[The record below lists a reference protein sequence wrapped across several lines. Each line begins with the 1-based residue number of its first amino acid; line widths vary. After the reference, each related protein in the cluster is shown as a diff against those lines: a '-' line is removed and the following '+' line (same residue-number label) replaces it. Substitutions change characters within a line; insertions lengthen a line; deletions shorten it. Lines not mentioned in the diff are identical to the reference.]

1 MKSEYLNKIFDFFLP
16 RVCPSCNKK
25 LESSEEIICDYCF
38 SKLKLTQESLIKSEF
53 ENKFATK
60 NFIKDFHPIFVFE
73 SGNEIQHIIH
83 SLKYNKRFRI
93 GIFLGKIIANQLN
106 EKLSDWKIELIIP
119 IPLHRLKKAERGYNQ
134 SEFIAKG
141 ISIETKI
148 PYSRK
153 AIHRKKFTETQ
164 THLSALERQ
173 QNVKDAFKVVNKKLI
188 EGKNI
193 LLVDDVI
200 TTGSTITECA
210 KVLLKEGAK
219 NIYAASVAIAE

>member
-1 MKSEYLNKIFDFFLP
+1 MKSEYANKIFDFFLP
-16 RVCPSCNKK
+16 RICPSCNNK
-25 LESSEEIICDYCF
+25 LNSSEEIVCDYCF
-38 SKLKLTQESLIKSEF
+38 SRLKLTPESLIKTEY
-53 ENKFATK
+53 ENKFAIK

-73 SGNEIQHIIH
+73 SGNEIQHLIH
-83 SLKYNKRFRI
+83 SLKYNKQFRI
-93 GIFLGKIIANQLN
+93 GIYLGEIIANQIN
-106 EKLSDWKIELIIP
+106 QKFIDWNIELIIP
-119 IPLHRLKKAERGYNQ
+119 IPLHQLKKAERGYNQ

-141 ISIETKI
+141 LSERTKI

-153 AIHRKKFTETQ
+153 VIHRKKFTETQ

-200 TTGSTITECA
+200 TTGATISECA
-210 KVLLKEGAK
+210 KVLLREGAK
-219 NIYAASVAIAE
+219 NIFATSVAIAE

>member
-16 RVCPSCNKK
+16 RVCTSCNNK
-25 LESSEEIICDYCF
+25 LNSPEEIVCDYCF
-38 SKLKLTQESLIKSEF
+38 NRLKLTPESMIKTEYQ
-53 ENKFATK
+53 NKFASK

-83 SLKYNKRFRI
+83 SLKYNKQFRI
-93 GIFLGKIIANQLN
+93 GIYLGKIIANQLYQ
-106 EKLSDWKIELIIP
+106 KLVDWNIELIIP
-119 IPLHRLKKAERGYNQ
+119 IPLHKLKKAERGYNQ

-141 ISIETKI
+141 ISIKTKI

-153 AIHRKKFTETQ
+153 VIHRKKYTETQ

-173 QNVKDAFKVVNKKLI
+173 LNVKDAFKVVNKKLI

-200 TTGSTITECA
+200 TTGSTISECA
-210 KVLLKEGAK
+210 KVLLREGAK

>member
-1 MKSEYLNKIFDFFLP
+1 MKSEYANKIFDFFLP
-16 RVCPSCNKK
+16 RICPSCNNK
-25 LESSEEIICDYCF
+25 LNSFEEIVCDYCF
-38 SKLKLTQESLIKSEF
+38 SRLKLTPESLIKTEY
-53 ENKFATK
+53 ENKFAIK

-73 SGNEIQHIIH
+73 SGNEIQHLIH
-83 SLKYNKRFRI
+83 SLKYNKQFRI
-93 GIFLGKIIANQLN
+93 GIYLGEIIANQIN
-106 EKLSDWKIELIIP
+106 QKFIDWNIELIIP
-119 IPLHRLKKAERGYNQ
+119 IPLHQLKKAERGYNQ

-141 ISIETKI
+141 LSERTKI

-153 AIHRKKFTETQ
+153 VIHRKKFTETQ

-200 TTGSTITECA
+200 TTGATISECA
-210 KVLLKEGAK
+210 KVLLREGAK
-219 NIYAASVAIAE
+219 NIFATSVAIAQ

>member
-1 MKSEYLNKIFDFFLP
+1 MKSEYLIKIFDFFLP
-16 RVCPSCNKK
+16 RVCPSCNNK
-25 LESSEEIICDYCF
+25 LNSSEEIVCDYCF
-38 SKLKLTQESLIKSEF
+38 NRLKLTPESLIKTEY
-53 ENKFATK
+53 ENKFASK
-60 NFIKDFHPIFVFE
+60 NIIKDFHPVFVFE

-83 SLKYNKRFRI
+83 SLKYKKQFRI
-93 GIFLGKIIANQLN
+93 GIYFGKIIANQLN
-106 EKLSDWKIELIIP
+106 QKLIDWKIELVIP
-119 IPLHRLKKAERGYNQ
+119 VPLHKLKKAERGYNQ

-141 ISIETKI
+141 ISERTKI

-153 AIHRKKFTETQ
+153 VIHRKKFTETQ

-200 TTGSTITECA
+200 TTGSTISECA
-210 KVLLKEGAK
+210 KVLLREGAK